1 MEIIV
6 KLTHETKFEKF
17 GQNVVI
23 FKDFYI
29 YVSSKIIP
37 LSSNSNEYCLAR
49 FQENSDGDNV
59 VTEIIYAS
67 ASKQRCEEKAKQ
79 LNMYF

>member
-29 YVSSKIIP
+29 YVSPEIVP

-49 FQENSDGDNV
+49 FRENADGVNV
-59 VTEIIYAS
+59 VTVIIYAS
-67 ASKQRCEEKAKQ
+67 TSKQKCEDKAKQ